1 MVEVM
6 RSEGAGGRV
15 KECEK
20 EVCCVE
26 RKRKR
31 REEQRMS
38 VDGQREKRYF
48 TNEWWGANG

>member
-1 MVEVM
+1 MSESYLILMEFSGILHRKKMVEVM

-26 RKRKR
+26 RK
-31 REEQRMS
+31 
-38 VDGQREKRYF
+38 
-48 TNEWWGANG
+48 